1 MTDFAAKIPAG
12 WIRAGEAAKLLGLT
26 RKEFIRRADTLEL
39 PPGRVLHWQRCGA
52 RNSPG
57 KVRIWPED
65 EIRGLAPPVE
75 AAPAPKPKK
84 IPKLSPAAR
93 ALHSRLLCRAQGGIV
108 DGDTGELLFADYRSA
123 CRRPDVAE
131 LRAAGLVDLS
141 EDNWG
146 RPICAVE
153 PLPGEATEGTRQ
165 WKSF

>member
-39 PPGRVLHWQRCGA
+39 PPGRVFHWRRCSA
-52 RNSPG
+52 RN
-57 KVRIWPED
+57 KIRIWQES
-65 EIRGLAPPVE
+65 EIRELAPPPP

-93 ALHSRLLCRAQGGIV
+93 ALHARLLCRARGGTV
-108 DGDTGELLFADYRSA
+108 DGDAGELMFSDYRSA